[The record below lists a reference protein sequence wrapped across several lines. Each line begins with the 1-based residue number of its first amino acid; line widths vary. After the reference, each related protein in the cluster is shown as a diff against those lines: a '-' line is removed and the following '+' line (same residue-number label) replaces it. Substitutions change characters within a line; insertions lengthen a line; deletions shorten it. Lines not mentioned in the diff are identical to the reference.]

1 MISLLLAAAKV
12 PVAAVTTAP
21 VQLTQ
26 RAPGFIT
33 PPPQSWVA
41 AHAAWATHTF
51 AGLFILMAV
60 GLIFLLAIQ
69 TTKQEGLSG
78 TIGGRVES
86 AYRGRMGGEEQ
97 LQRLTGVVAVLFVV
111 IATILSLT
119 GI

>member
-12 PVAAVTTAP
+12 PVVAVTTAP
-21 VQLTQ
+21 AQLNQ
-26 RAPGFIT
+26 QVPFSAPA
-33 PPPQSWVA
+33 PQSWVA
-41 AHAAWATHTF
+41 AHAGWATHTF